1 MRKAFFFAAVAA
13 IILAG
18 CSKETERTPE
28 LTGDGT
34 EIVATAVAP
43 GAFSATK
50 VAYND
55 GYSAVEEI
63 ADITSS
69 WESGD
74 SFTALEINGST
85 ITTVKFS
92 TTGSGA
98 SAQFVSEG
106 AVAASDN
113 TKWVAVSGNATV
125 EDGVIVCKY
134 SEQDGSL
141 ENLGNL
147 DYSVANATGKAPVF
161 DFAKGTRL
169 TYVMRVLLPA
179 GIKYIEYNTGT
190 TNSGGWNV
198 DNLGKSKGT
207 TSSAIKDAVSVMTLP
222 SASIAGQIAYIAVP
236 AINCMSSSSNR
247 LAGIVITIMSSD
259 KKLSQGKVTSPDLTG
274 KGGCIGTYDMSE
286 LTLTPRPLP
295 SEAIKLGSVTCEGKT
310 FKLGSWA
317 PFVVGGDFQTS
328 DEAIKGSLFSWGEI
342 EPKEMFSRDSYRWNV
357 NGTYTTQLGYKY
369 IGAAEFV
376 EPYIE
381 YCVAGGPS
389 TPTHGPGTYYDIG
402 GTKYDAARV
411 KWGCEWR
418 MASNEIAGNLM
429 KDSDAVIRF
438 GGNLDKNGDLLKI
451 TAYEK
456 GIYTNSLGYKSNL
469 YGVSVFEANGAKL
482 ELYYSPWTN
491 GDSVGTLQTNGDQ
504 GRFWTATTNYGQAF
518 NANTLVTGSNNYWN
532 RAVHTRFNTNNSH
545 YMSDNSYIWNGLP
558 IRPVLN
564 E

>member
-1 MRKAFFFAAVAA
+1 MRKAFVFAAFAA
-13 IILAG
+13 LLLAG
-18 CSKETERTPE
+18 CAKEDEKVQGRPV
-28 LTGDGT
+28 DGAG
-34 EIVATAVAP
+34 IVATAVAP
-43 GAFSATK
+43 GAFTSTK
-50 VAYND
+50 VAFND

-63 ADITSS
+63 ADISAA

-85 ITTVKFS
+85 ITTVKFT

-98 SAQFVSEG
+98 TAQFKAEG
-106 AVAASDN
+106 AVKANDN
-113 TKWVAVSGNATV
+113 TRWVAVSGNASV
-125 EDGVIVCKY
+125 EDGVLVCKY
-134 SEQDGSL
+134 SGQDGSL
-141 ENLGNL
+141 GKLGDF
-147 DYSVANATGKAPVF
+147 DYSVANAKGTAPVF
-161 DFAKGTRL
+161 DFSNGTRL

-179 GIKYIEYNTGT
+179 GIKYIEYNTGV
-190 TNSGGWNV
+190 TNAGGWNI
-198 DNLGKSKGT
+198 DNLGKAKGT
-207 TSSAIKDAVSVMTLP
+207 TSSTEKEAVSEMALASP
-222 SASIAGQIAYIAVP
+222 SIAGQIAYIAVP
-236 AINCMSSSSNR
+236 AVNCISSSSNR
-247 LAGIVITIMSSD
+247 VAGIIVTIMSAD

-274 KGGCIGTYDMSE
+274 KGGCVGTYDMSE
-286 LTLTPRPLP
+286 LTLIPRPLP

-317 PFVVGGDFQTS
+317 PFNVGGDFQTS
-328 DEAIKGSLFSWGEI
+328 DEAIKGSLFSWGEV
-342 EPKEMFSRDSYRWNV
+342 ESKEMFSRDSYRWNV
-357 NGTYTTQLGYKY
+357 NGTYTTQLGYKK

-389 TPTHGPGTYYDIG
+389 IPTHGPGTYYDIG

-411 KWGCEWR
+411 KWGVEWR
-418 MASNEIAGNLM
+418 MASNELAGNLM

-438 GGNLDKNGDLLKI
+438 GGALDKNGDLLKI
-451 TAYEK
+451 TAYAK
-456 GIYTNSLGYKSNL
+456 GIYTNSLGYKSAL

-518 NANTLVTGSNNYWN
+518 NATTLVTGSNNYWN
-532 RAVHTRFNTNNSH
+532 RAVHARFNSNNSH
-545 YMSDNSYIWNGLP
+545 YMNDNSYIWNGLP
-558 IRPVLN
+558 IRAVLN